1 MRIKCLLKL
10 DTFPFEDE
18 LVFKNC
24 SIHGIRIDD
33 SNHVLLFGAKSV
45 RIYVFCS
52 SSTKWLV
59 SVTKEFH
66 LNDWIQDIQWLN
78 NYTSTQK
85 YFAAISAHNCLTL
98 YDIDVTKTDV
108 FQSSENC
115 ILYTA
120 SIVCNNFD
128 AIVIAAG
135 TVFKKIIFWSPQ
147 SISTENG
154 KKPLIQSLSGHQ
166 GVIFSIS
173 YNKFHKLLSSTSD
186 DRSIRLWK
194 IHNHSMF
201 NEDSLEFWENATI
214 EIAHVLFAHESRVWM
229 SVILQKCILSVGE
242 DSHLCFWD
250 LDGKLLRKKKCH
262 KGECIAFTGGSDG
275 GVYMWDVE
283 SAFTYGQIS
292 QISLHFRET
301 SSNADFPRII
311 SVLTDKMAGYFMVT
325 TDKGWLSL
333 FNIELKHWE
342 DIYYDNAFAS
352 YCVSCIS
359 KGTLYLALGNISG
372 ELALLN
378 LQECQLEKCRIK
390 KFKIHNSKICSIH
403 WVSDR
408 NDYLLTCSIKGD
420 MILWKV
426 IFENKEFKIEGIQ
439 ELFLPKCKHHWWST
453 AALFLQ
459 TQDYLIVG
467 DRSGNISF
475 YSQLHTDKKKSEE
488 NNVKVNPSMVHRYI
502 HGDNGVTDIQLHK
515 SLVYSAGRDGK
526 IHLYDIDDN
535 SLNLL
540 HTIKVS
546 HDLEWIGKML
556 FHGGDLLLL
565 GFHTKDFMVW
575 SSQLESAIMTVEC
588 GGGHRSW
595 DFQLTDE
602 GNATFVAIKKK
613 DVIFTTENLQ
623 HVLNNKSILKTGISG
638 QEFCCAT
645 YLFTKSQNSLDSVAV
660 VACGGEDNTLRILGF
675 IEGKGHQILSLC
687 NLSGHLSSIKAISKF
702 KLVEENAYLLA
713 SVGGRSQMMLWK
725 IKEDPYVQG
734 QQLASFILSGIGET
748 TKHHK
753 KENKCIQ
760 IDPQTRL
767 MDVAISNFENHELSS
782 GKYIISTACSDSYFR
797 IYTFDINSRD
807 LTLCCNLHHG
817 EHCILRLSQILV
829 MNYSRKVLFFATG
842 ATDGYIKVFNQKSC
856 QYSDSISSNNLSP
869 SLICPELQLKVHQ
882 SGVNA
887 LDAKSISDTD
897 WIIGSAGD
905 DTALSVTLIKFV
917 NLPSGEI
924 KCNELNRACENSA
937 HASQITGIKILDEK
951 HL

>member
-1 MRIKCLLKL
+1 
-10 DTFPFEDE
+10 
-18 LVFKNC
+18 
-24 SIHGIRIDD
+24 
-33 SNHVLLFGAKSV
+33 
-45 RIYVFCS
+45 
-52 SSTKWLV
+52 
-59 SVTKEFH
+59 
-66 LNDWIQDIQWLN
+66 
-78 NYTSTQK
+78 
-85 YFAAISAHNCLTL
+85 
-98 YDIDVTKTDV
+98 
-108 FQSSENC
+108 
-115 ILYTA
+115 
-120 SIVCNNFD
+120 
-128 AIVIAAG
+128 
-135 TVFKKIIFWSPQ
+135 
-147 SISTENG
+147 
-154 KKPLIQSLSGHQ
+154 
-166 GVIFSIS
+166 
-173 YNKFHKLLSSTSD
+173 
-186 DRSIRLWK
+186 
-194 IHNHSMF
+194 
-201 NEDSLEFWENATI
+201 
-214 EIAHVLFAHESRVWM
+214 M

-262 KGECIAFTGGSDG
+262 KGGSVWCLETTYMSSMNDDKKDCEITECIAFTGGSDG
-275 GVYMWDVE
+275 GVYIWNVE

-311 SVLTDKMAGYFMVT
+311 SVLTDEMTGFLMVT

-333 FNIELKHWE
+333 FNMELKRWE
-342 DIYYDNAFAS
+342 DLFYDNAFAS

-372 ELALLN
+372 ELGLLN
-378 LQECQLEKCRIK
+378 LQEHQLEKCRIK
-390 KFKIHNSKICSIH
+390 KFKIHSSKICSLH
-403 WVSDR
+403 WVNDR
-408 NDYLLTCSIKGD
+408 NDYLLTCSINGD

-426 IFENKEFKIEGIQ
+426 IFENKEFKIECIR

-453 AALFLQ
+453 AALFIQ

-467 DRSGNISF
+467 DRSGSISF
-475 YSQLHTDKKKSEE
+475 YSLHTDKKSEE

-502 HGDNGVTDIQLHK
+502 HGDNGVTDIQQHN
-515 SLVYSAGRDGK
+515 SLIYSAGRDGK
-526 IHLYDIDDN
+526 IHVYDIDDT

-556 FHGGDLLLL
+556 FHGGDLFLL
-565 GFHTKDFMVW
+565 GFHTKYFMVW

-595 DFQLTDE
+595 DFHLTDE
-602 GNATFVAIKKK
+602 GNATFAAIKKK
-613 DVIFTTENLQ
+613 DVIFTTENVQ
-623 HVLNNKSILKTGISG
+623 HVLNNKSVLKTGISG

-645 YLFTKSQNSLDSVAV
+645 YLFTKSQNSLDSMAV
-660 VACGGEDNTLRILGF
+660 VACGGEDNTVRILGF
-675 IEGKGHQILSLC
+675 IEGKGHQVLSLC

-702 KLVEENAYLLA
+702 KLVEKNAYLLA
-713 SVGGRSQMMLWK
+713 SVGGRAQMMLWK

-734 QQLASFILSGIGET
+734 QQLASFILSGIGGMN
-748 TKHHK
+748 KHHK
-753 KENKCIQ
+753 KENKCNQ

-767 MDVAISNFENHELSS
+767 MDVAISNFENDELSS

-817 EHCILRLSQILV
+817 EHCILKLSQILV
-829 MNYSRKVLFFATG
+829 TNYSRKVLFFATG
-842 ATDGYIKVFNQKSC
+842 ATDGFIKVFNQKSFK
-856 QYSDSISSNNLSP
+856 YTDSTSSNDLLP
-869 SLICPELQLKVHQ
+869 SLIFPDLQLKVHQ

-887 LDAKSISDTD
+887 LDAKSISDTE

-924 KCNELNRACENSA
+924 KCNELNKACENSA

-951 HL
+951 TLVTASVDQRVNIWTLKFVENNLIIDFALSKISLIPDIAHLEAWQNEFTKNWTLLMCGQGVESFVILERTD